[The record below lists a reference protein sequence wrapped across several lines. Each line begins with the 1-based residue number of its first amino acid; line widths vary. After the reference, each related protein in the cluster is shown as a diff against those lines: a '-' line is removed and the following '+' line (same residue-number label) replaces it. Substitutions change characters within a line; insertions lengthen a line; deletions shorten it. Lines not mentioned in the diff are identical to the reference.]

1 MTTLIEQSLQ
11 TFADREGDPSA
22 LIYGRL
28 FAARPE
34 LEVLFV
40 GDRTGAARGEM
51 LSVVF
56 ETLMDMASGGESR
69 QHMIASE
76 VVNHDQLGVP
86 AEVFADFFDL
96 VAGTIRDSLGAD
108 WTAGMD
114 EAWRELLVRTR
125 RLSDAAS

>member
-1 MTTLIEQSLQ
+1 MATLIEQSLQ
-11 TFADREGDPSA
+11 TFADREGDPAA
-22 LIYGRL
+22 LIYARL

-34 LEVLFV
+34 LEPLFV

-56 ETLMDMASGGESR
+56 ETLMDMASGGETR

-86 AEVFADFFDL
+86 GEVFADFFDL
-96 VAGTIRDSLGAD
+96 VAETIKDSLGRD
-108 WTAGMD
+108 WTADMD
-114 EAWRELLVRTR
+114 QAWRELLTRTR